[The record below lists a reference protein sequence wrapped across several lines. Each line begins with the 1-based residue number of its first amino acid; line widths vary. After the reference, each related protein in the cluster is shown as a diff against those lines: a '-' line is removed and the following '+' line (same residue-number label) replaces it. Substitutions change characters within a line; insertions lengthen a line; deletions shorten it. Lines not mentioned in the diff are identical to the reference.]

1 MKKLWPLLPSEKVA
15 ASEARVVGN
24 LLTAAGTHRL
34 HLRQP
39 PGAHHLEKRGAGINV
54 CEHDVLGWSR
64 DRGRRGR
71 CRAGLVESR
80 CRTLGVQTWSS
91 MLENWTVRS
100 STRDGSG
107 IEEDV
112 GSVAE
117 VVAGMLL
124 DERSISRSQLSR
136 LAMRMVEAMF
146 SGADDAINNA
156 LEVES
161 LPAGLALE
169 EAESLLPVTRPD
181 RQLERP
187 HCFLPN
193 PTPSSSP

>member
-24 LLTAAGTHRL
+24 LLTAAGTCRL

-80 CRTLGVQTWSS
+80 CRTLGVQCDMVFNVGELDGKVINTG
-91 MLENWTVRS
+91 RI
-100 STRDGSG
+100 RD
-107 IEEDV
+107 
-112 GSVAE
+112 
-117 VVAGMLL
+117 
-124 DERSISRSQLSR
+124 
-136 LAMRMVEAMF
+136 
-146 SGADDAINNA
+146 
-156 LEVES
+156 
-161 LPAGLALE
+161 
-169 EAESLLPVTRPD
+169 
-181 RQLERP
+181 
-187 HCFLPN
+187 
-193 PTPSSSP
+193 